1 MFAGRSEIDECNEEH
16 EAYAV
21 RLRDMLIGLI
31 EEKAQELSSEDMF
44 LAKFNLQE
52 AAQQFRV
59 RSFLVFLMHCQNF
72 TN

>member
-16 EAYAV
+16 EAYAA

-59 RSFLVFLMHCQNF
+59 CSFLVL
-72 TN
+72 